1 MARILPG
8 VVVGRPAARQDV
20 VVKPSSTDASSPA
33 ASDAAAPRRRGRRPG
48 GGDTRTAL
56 LDAARAAFVELGYN
70 GATVRGIAERAG
82 VDAAMV
88 NHWFGSK
95 EQLFVAAMQLPIDP
109 SAILD
114 QVLPGDPEHLGE
126 RIIGM
131 FLTVWDAS
139 GGGQLVALVQSVT
152 SHQEAASMLRDFV
165 MNVLVKRLIEA
176 IAPDRTALRA
186 NLIGSQLI
194 GLGMAR
200 YVVKLEPIASADHA
214 TIIRAVAPTIQ
225 RYAAGDLD

>member
-1 MARILPG
+1 M
-8 VVVGRPAARQDV
+8 
-20 VVKPSSTDASSPA
+20 KPSRTDASTAA

-109 SAILD
+109 SAILE

-225 RYAAGDLD
+225 RYAAGDLG

>member
-1 MARILPG
+1 
-8 VVVGRPAARQDV
+8 VVDHPPARQDG
-20 VVKPSSTDASSPA
+20 VVKPSPTDASSPPASGA
-33 ASDAAAPRRRGRRPG
+33 APAAAAPRRRGRRPG
-48 GGDTRTAL
+48 GGDTRSAL
-56 LDAARAAFVELGYN
+56 LNAAREAFVELGYD

-88 NHWFGSK
+88 NHWFGTK
-95 EQLFVAAMQLPIDP
+95 EQLFVAAIQLPVDP

-114 QVLPGDPEHLGE
+114 QVLPGDPDRLGE

-131 FLTVWDAS
+131 FLNVWDAT
-139 GGGQLVALVQSVT
+139 GGGQLAALVQSVT

-165 MNVLVKRLIEA
+165 MNVLVKRLIDA

-200 YVVKLEPIASADHA
+200 YVVKLEPMASADHP
-214 TIIRAVAPTIQ
+214 TLIRAIAPTIQ

>member
-1 MARILPG
+1 M
-8 VVVGRPAARQDV
+8 
-20 VVKPSSTDASSPA
+20 KPSPTDAS
-33 ASDAAAPRRRGRRPG
+33 SDAAAPRRRGRRPG
-48 GGDTRTAL
+48 GGDTRSAL
-56 LDAARAAFVELGYN
+56 LNAARAAFVELGYN
-70 GATVRGIAERAG
+70 GATVRGIADRAG

-95 EQLFVAAMQLPIDP
+95 EQLFVAAIQLPIDP

-114 QVLPGDPEHLGE
+114 QVLPGAPEHLGE
-126 RIIGM
+126 RIIAM
-131 FLTVWDAS
+131 FLTVWDAT
-139 GGGQLVALVQSVT
+139 GGGQLAALVQSVT
-152 SHQEAASMLRDFV
+152 THQEAASMLRDFV

-200 YVVKLEPIASADHA
+200 YVIKLEPLASADHL
-214 TIIRAVAPTIQ
+214 TIIRAIAPTIQ
-225 RYAAGDLD
+225 RYATGELD

>member
-1 MARILPG
+1 M
-8 VVVGRPAARQDV
+8 
-20 VVKPSSTDASSPA
+20 KPSRTDASTAA

-56 LDAARAAFVELGYN
+56 LDAARAAFVEVGYN

>member
-1 MARILPG
+1 MD
-8 VVVGRPAARQDV
+8 PA
-20 VVKPSSTDASSPA
+20 PPDATTE
-33 ASDAAAPRRRGRRPG
+33 AAPARRRGRRPG
-48 GGDTRTAL
+48 GGDTRKQL
-56 LDAARAAFVELGYN
+56 LDAARVAFVELGYD

-95 EQLFVAAMQLPIDP
+95 EQLFVAAIQLPVDP
-109 SAILD
+109 SAILE
-114 QVLPGDPEHLGE
+114 QVVPGDPARLGE

-131 FLTVWDAS
+131 FLTVWDAT
-139 GGGQLVALVQSVT
+139 GGGQLAALVQSVT

-165 MNVLVKRLIEA
+165 TNVLVKRLIEA

-186 NLIGSQLI
+186 NLIGAQLI

-225 RYAAGDLD
+225 RYAAGDIG

>member
-1 MARILPG
+1 
-8 VVVGRPAARQDV
+8 VVR
-20 VVKPSSTDASSPA
+20 T
-33 ASDAAAPRRRGRRPG
+33 GRRPG
-48 GGDTRTAL
+48 ESGTQQAI
-56 LDAARAAFVELGYN
+56 LDAARTAFTGTGYD
-70 GATVRGIAERAG
+70 GATVRGIAREAG
-82 VDAAMV
+82 VDPALV
-88 NHWFGSK
+88 HHYFGTK
-95 EQLFVAAMQLPIDP
+95 EHLFVAAMQLPIDP
-109 SAILD
+109 RAILD
-114 QVLPGDPEHLGE
+114 QVLPGPPEHLGE

-165 MNVLVKRLIEA
+165 MNVLVKRLIDA

>member
-1 MARILPG
+1 M
-8 VVVGRPAARQDV
+8 
-20 VVKPSSTDASSPA
+20 KPSRTDASTAA

-109 SAILD
+109 SAILE

-225 RYAAGDLD
+225 RYAAGELD

>member
-1 MARILPG
+1 MVVILAG
-8 VVVGRPAARQDV
+8 AVVVLAAVQAPVRQDGRVKPVPTDAAREG
-20 VVKPSSTDASSPA
+20 
-33 ASDAAAPRRRGRRPG
+33 AAPRRRGRRPG
-48 GGDTRTAL
+48 GGDTRNLL
-56 LDAARAAFVELGYN
+56 LDAARSAFVELGYD

-95 EQLFVAAMQLPIDP
+95 EQLFVTALQLPVDP
-109 SAILD
+109 SAILQ
-114 QVLPGDPEHLGE
+114 QVVPGDPAHLGE
-126 RIIGM
+126 RIIAM
-131 FLTVWDAS
+131 FLTVWDAT
-139 GGGQLVALVQSVT
+139 GGGQLAALVQSVA
-152 SHQEAASMLRDFV
+152 SHQEAAKMLREFV
-165 MNVLVKRLIEA
+165 MNVLVKRLIDA

-214 TIIRAVAPTIQ
+214 TIIKAVAPTVQ
-225 RYAAGDLD
+225 RYAVGDIG